1 MKSFDAYFFDLY
13 GTLVDI
19 HTDFRMPG
27 LWRGLSCY
35 MAAHGAEWSPRA
47 LHRMY
52 EREVAAREAAMR
64 AANPRPSF
72 CPEIDMGDVFRA
84 MYAARNVDA
93 DDALIAATAWDF
105 RQRMTSHLRVY
116 AGAKALLSALKQ
128 QGRVVLVSNAQSL
141 FTRPELE
148 LLGLSDAFDAIYIS
162 SECGCRKPDPAFFR
176 MAAERFDLDPARCLM
191 IGNDPVC
198 DVGGAVNAGLAAC
211 YIRSAISPKN
221 APPACSEAVYSLP
234 NMNLRALKALLTQKK
249 EDA

>member
-84 MYAARNVDA
+84 MYAARGVNA

-141 FTRPELE
+141 FTRP
-148 LLGLSDAFDAIYIS
+148 SCS
-162 SECGCRKPDPAFFR
+162 VFR
-176 MAAERFDLDPARCLM
+176 TRSTRSIFPQNAA
-191 IGNDPVC
+191 
-198 DVGGAVNAGLAAC
+198 AASP
-211 YIRSAISPKN
+211 IRPFSAWPQRGSTLT
-221 APPACSEAVYSLP
+221 PPAA
-234 NMNLRALKALLTQKK
+234 
-249 EDA
+249 